1 MLLQR
6 LLCAGGQHT
15 LPVQGQILN
24 SLGFAGHT
32 VTAAAALLL

>member
-6 LLCAGGQHT
+6 LLYAGGQQT
-15 LPVQGQILN
+15 FPVQISN
-24 SLGFAGHT
+24 ILGFAGHT